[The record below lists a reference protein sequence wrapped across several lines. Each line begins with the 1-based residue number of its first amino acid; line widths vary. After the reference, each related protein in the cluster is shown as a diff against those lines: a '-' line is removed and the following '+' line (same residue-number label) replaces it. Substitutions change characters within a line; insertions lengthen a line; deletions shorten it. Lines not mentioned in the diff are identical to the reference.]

1 VNKKTSLKDIAQK
14 LGVSTAL
21 VSYVVN
27 GKAKQARVGDV
38 MAERIRN
45 TAVELNYLP
54 NQVAKSLRSGRTQTI
69 GLVVADISNPFF
81 SALARI
87 IEDEAAKHGYVVVFG
102 SSDEN
107 ANKSAKLI
115 EVFINRQMDAL
126 IIAPAANT
134 EDQLLSLQ
142 QKKIPFVL
150 VDRCP
155 KELIADMVEI
165 DNEAA
170 AAEATQ
176 YLIEKGASKIA
187 MLAYDSPLPHMQARI
202 KGYEKTLQKSG
213 LKSRLKTIRFEHL
226 QADIDKGLNEIA
238 SAKVDGLLFATN
250 TLATEGLKKMKKM
263 DLVFSPEI
271 VSFDQSDMFEI
282 LDHPPV
288 FVQQPLAE
296 MGKKA
301 VELAIAKITN
311 QDKEN
316 ERVVFNTILVEMAA
330 GKIFN

>member
-1 VNKKTSLKDIAQK
+1 MNKKTSLKDIADR

-27 GKAKQARVGDV
+27 GKAKEARVGDA
-38 MAERIRN
+38 MAECIRK

-54 NQVAKSLRSGRTQTI
+54 NQVAKSLRSGRTHTI
-69 GLVVADISNPFF
+69 GLLVADISNPFF
-81 SALARI
+81 STLARI

-107 ANKSAKLI
+107 AEKSAKLI

-134 EDQLLSLQ
+134 EDQLLNLK
-142 QKKIPFVL
+142 QKGIPFVL

-155 KELIADMVEI
+155 KELKADAVEI

-176 YLIEKGASKIA
+176 YLITKKAEKIA
-187 MLAYDSPLPHMQARI
+187 MLAYDSPLPHMQARVS
-202 KGYEKTLQKSG
+202 GYENS
-213 LKSRLKTIRFEHL
+213 LKKAGQQSRLKKIRFEHL
-226 QADIDKGLNEIA
+226 QQDLDIALEELATD
-238 SAKVDGLLFATN
+238 KVDGLFFATN
-250 TLATEGLKKMKKM
+250 TLATEGLKKMRKIN
-263 DLVFSPEI
+263 LHFAPVI
-271 VSFDQSDMFEI
+271 VSFDQSDTFEM

-288 FVQQPLAE
+288 YIQHPLAQI
-296 MGKKA
+296 GKKA
-301 VELAIAKITN
+301 VELAVAKIAN
-311 QDKEN
+311 YNKEN
-316 ERVVFNTILVEMAA
+316 ERVVFNTTLIETLPQH
-330 GKIFN
+330 IF

>member
-1 VNKKTSLKDIAQK
+1 MNKKASLKDIARR

-27 GKAKQARVGDV
+27 GKAKEARVGDA
-38 MAERIRN
+38 MAERIRK

-54 NQVAKSLRSGRTQTI
+54 NQVAKSLRSGRTHTI

-87 IEDEAAKHGYVVVFG
+87 IEDEAAKYGYIVVFG

-107 ANKSAKLI
+107 AEKSAKLI
-115 EVFINRQMDAL
+115 EVFVNRQMDAL

-134 EDQLLSLQ
+134 EDQLLNL
-142 QKKIPFVL
+142 KHKGIPFVL

-155 KELIADMVEI
+155 KELKADVVEI

-176 YLIEKGASKIA
+176 YLITKKAEKIA
-187 MLAYDSPLPHMQARI
+187 MLAYDSPLPHMQSRI
-202 KGYEKTLQKSG
+202 SGYENALKKAG
-213 LKSRLKTIRFEHL
+213 LKSRLKKIRLEYL
-226 QADIDKGLNEIA
+226 QEDIDTALEELAGD
-238 SAKVDGLLFATN
+238 KVDGLFFATN
-250 TLATEGLKKMKKM
+250 TLATEGLKKMRKIN
-263 DLVFSPEI
+263 LHFAPVI
-271 VSFDQSDMFEI
+271 VSFDQSDIFEM

-288 FVQQPLAE
+288 YLQQPLVQ

-301 VELAIAKITN
+301 VELAIAKIADYN
-311 QDKEN
+311 KEN
-316 ERVVFNTILVEMAA
+316 ERVVFKTTLIEKLPQH
-330 GKIFN
+330 IF

>member
-1 VNKKTSLKDIAQK
+1 MNKKTSLKDIAQR

-27 GKAKQARVGDV
+27 GKAKEARVGDA
-38 MAERIRN
+38 MAERIRK

-54 NQVAKSLRSGRTQTI
+54 NQVAKSLRSGKTHTI
-69 GLVVADISNPFF
+69 GLLVADISNPFF

-87 IEDEAAKHGYVVVFG
+87 IEDEAARHGYIVVFG

-107 ANKSAKLI
+107 AEKSSKLI

-134 EDQLLSLQ
+134 EDQLLALK
-142 QKKIPFVL
+142 QKGIPFVL

-155 KELIADMVEI
+155 KELKADAVEI

-170 AAEATQ
+170 ADEATS
-176 YLIEKGASKIA
+176 YMLNNGCRKIG

-202 KGYEKTLQKSG
+202 SGYEKA
-213 LKSRLKTIRFEHL
+213 LKKAGIQGRLKKIRFENL
-226 QADIDKGLNEIA
+226 EEDIDKALEELLNDR
-238 SAKVDGLLFATN
+238 VDGLFFATN
-250 TLATEGLKKMKKM
+250 TLATEGLKKIRKLGLK
-263 DLVFSPEI
+263 STPAI
-271 VSFDQSDMFEI
+271 VSFDQSDMFEM

-301 VELAIAKITN
+301 VELAIAKIAN
-311 QDKEN
+311 PDKEN
-316 ERVVFNTILVEMAA
+316 ERVVFNTTLVVALPHN
-330 GKIFN
+330 IF